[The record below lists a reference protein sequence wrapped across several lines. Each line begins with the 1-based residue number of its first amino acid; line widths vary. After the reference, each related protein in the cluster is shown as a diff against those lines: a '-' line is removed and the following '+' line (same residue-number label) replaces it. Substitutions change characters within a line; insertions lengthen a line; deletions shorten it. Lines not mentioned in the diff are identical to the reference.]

1 VPVAA
6 QLKIAIA
13 GLGAMGSAAA
23 FHLARRG
30 HKVAGFDRF
39 SPPHQLASSA
49 GQTRIIREAYYEHPQ
64 YVPLIQRAYACW
76 DELEKI
82 SGEPLFVK
90 TGGLMIGAP
99 DGPLVTGARAS
110 AEKYH
115 LPVED
120 LSASEIVRRFP
131 AFRPEPQM
139 SGVFEPRA
147 GLLYADRC
155 IRAHLALARD
165 AGAELHSDEPVSSW
179 RVDATG
185 VSVATAEGT
194 YGADRLILSA
204 GAWMPSLLDGFAM
217 PLEIER
223 TVQHWF
229 SAAAHADRFQ
239 ADRFPVYL
247 FEYAQPNLL
256 FYGFPDTGDGIKIAR
271 HHQGRPTTADGLERN
286 VTEDEIEGMRSL
298 MARYLPDANGTHLRS
313 AACMYTDTPDRDF
326 VIDRHPASSRVLVA
340 SPCSGHGFKF
350 ASAIG
355 EALADLALEQPTR
368 CDLTPFSI
376 ARFV

>member
-1 VPVAA
+1 LSV
-6 QLKIAIA
+6 AIA

-23 FHLARRG
+23 YHLARLG
-30 HKVAGFDRF
+30 HKVVAFDRF
-39 SPPHQLASSA
+39 SPPHQFASST

-99 DGPLVTGARAS
+99 DGPLVAGARAS
-110 AEKYH
+110 AEKYN
-115 LPVED
+115 LPVDE
-120 LSASEIVRRFP
+120 LSASEITRRFP
-131 AFRPEPQM
+131 TFQPDDGM

-155 IRAHLALARD
+155 IGAHLALARD
-165 AGAELHSDEPVSSW
+165 AAAEFHTNEPVTSW
-179 RVDATG
+179 SVDAG
-185 VSVATAEGT
+185 RVSVATAEGT
-194 YGADRLILSA
+194 YNADRLILST
-204 GAWMPSLLDGFAM
+204 GAWMPSLLDGFVL

-229 SAAAHADRFQ
+229 TAAVHAERFRS
-239 ADRFPVYL
+239 DRFPVYL

-271 HHQGRPTTADGLERN
+271 HHQGQPTTAETLERC
-286 VTEDEIEGMRSL
+286 VTDDEVEGIRSL
-298 MARYLPDANGTHLRS
+298 MTRYLPDANGAHLRS
-313 AACMYTDTPDRDF
+313 AACMYTNTPDRDF
-326 VIDRHPASSRVLVA
+326 IIDTHPTSSRVLVA

-355 EALADLALEQPTR
+355 EALADLALGQPTR
-368 CDLTPFSI
+368 CDLTPFAI